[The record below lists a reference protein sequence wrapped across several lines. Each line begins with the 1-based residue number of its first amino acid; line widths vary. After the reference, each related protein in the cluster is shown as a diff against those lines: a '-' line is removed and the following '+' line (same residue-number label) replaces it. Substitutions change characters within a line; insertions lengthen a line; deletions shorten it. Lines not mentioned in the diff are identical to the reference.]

1 MLDVTTL
8 LHNAEDLDLQLDED
22 YEVEM
27 GAEGR
32 LQNTFAR
39 LDIQLA
45 DLAKTAG
52 WTNIWEPQD
61 LSTVDHQT
69 LVEKYRQA
77 LDNALLFSAK
87 KKWTELVVFSA
98 DQYNKIMGA
107 DQLTETEDLNRE
119 YLAIKHF
126 FDNAY
131 FMHRREDFRHGWHLL
146 VKLGI
151 VDLDLAEDE
160 VVESSNKNLQQY
172 LRN

>member
-22 YEVEM
+22 YDVEM

-39 LDIQLA
+39 LDIKLA
-45 DLAKTAG
+45 ELAKTAG
-52 WTNIWEPQD
+52 WTNVWQPKD
-61 LSTVDHQT
+61 LSSVDHHKLLEQ
-69 LVEKYRQA
+69 YRQV
-77 LDNALLFSAK
+77 LDNCLLFAAK
-87 KKWTELVVFSA
+87 KKWTELVVFSE
-98 DQYNKIMGA
+98 DQYKKIIDA
-107 DQLTETEDLNRE
+107 DQLTKTEELNRE

-146 VKLGI
+146 VKLGV
-151 VDLDLAEDE
+151 VDLGLKEDE
-160 VVESSNKNLQQY
+160 IVSSSNKNLKNY
-172 LRN
+172 LN